1 MSGASAPRSRVRP
14 AMLRRPL
21 ALIVSPGR
29 EWVAIAG
36 EPLRAT
42 AILIRHVLPLAAIP
56 AVAWEIGLAVFGL
69 GAVEG
74 ELQPARL
81 YSSPLIGAAA
91 TFLGSILCVAS
102 LAVALYA
109 ITPVYDVRRNWTRA
123 WAVAAYGA
131 TPVWLAGVLL
141 VQPVLILAVLV
152 ATLHACNLWFLGVQ
166 AVLGVRPGAAAECVA
181 IALLIG
187 TVLTMFAGG
196 LLGAAG
202 ML

>member
-1 MSGASAPRSRVRP
+1 
-14 AMLRRPL
+14 MLRRSL
-21 ALIVSPGR
+21 ALIASPGR
-29 EWVAIAG
+29 EWAAIAV
-36 EPLRAT
+36 EPLSAA
-42 AILIRHVLPLAAIP
+42 AILLRHALPLAVIP

-69 GAVEG
+69 AAFDG

-81 YSSPLIGAAA
+81 DRSPLIGAAT
-91 TFLGSILCVAS
+91 TFLGSLVCVAS

-109 ITPVYDVRRNWTRA
+109 IVPVYEVRRNWARA

-131 TPVWLAGVLL
+131 TPVWLAGALL

-152 ATLHACNLWFLGVQ
+152 ATLHACFLWFLGVQ
-166 AVLGVRPGAAAECVA
+166 ALLQVPARAAAECVA
-181 IALLIG
+181 IALLIS
-187 TVLTMFAGG
+187 TVLTMLAGG

>member
-1 MSGASAPRSRVRP
+1 
-14 AMLRRPL
+14 MLRRAL
-21 ALIVSPGR
+21 ALITSPAR
-29 EWVAIAG
+29 EWAAIAT
-36 EPLRAT
+36 ETPT
-42 AILIRHVLPLAAIP
+42 AAGILFRYALPLAAIP

-69 GAVEG
+69 AAFEG

-81 YSSPLIGAAA
+81 DRSPLIGAA
-91 TFLGSILCVAS
+91 TTLFGSIVCVAS
-102 LAVALYA
+102 IALALYA
-109 ITPVYDVRRNWTRA
+109 IVPVYDVRRNWSRA

-131 TPVWLAGVLL
+131 TPVWLAGALL

-152 ATLHACNLWFLGVQ
+152 ATLHACFLWFLGVQ
-166 AVLGVRPGAAAECVA
+166 ALLQVPARAAAECVA

-187 TVLTMFAGG
+187 TVLTMLAGG